1 MPERSAPRWSGER
14 PRRVGKLGNEDG
26 GMSVSAAVES
36 FLVNEVT
43 VGRDIR
49 SLGPD
54 ENLLAR
60 GIIDSLGVTQL
71 ATFIEERFGVPVED
85 EDLVPSNFENI
96 NRIVEFIARKQQG

>member
-71 ATFIEERFGVPVED
+71 VAFLEARFGIRVADD
-85 EDLVPSNFENI
+85 ELVPSNFRTLTAI
-96 NRIVEFIARKQQG
+96 DAFVGCKQPC